1 MDAHLDA
8 ALQSSNEALY
18 KVALERGLSNDDL
31 TYAFGDDF
39 VAEMEDREQMQQ
51 AEKNTD
57 DPNLE

>member
-1 MDAHLDA
+1 MRNSSNQA
-8 ALQSSNEALY
+8 SNEALY

-39 VAEMEDREQMQQ
+39 VTEMESREQMQQ